1 METFS
6 ESMAVMLMSAITL
19 LEKVAGSVFESS
31 RVQVEAEWLASV
43 SVRAFPAKSVRSV
56 FSPVFWMS
64 VSEVLSKFS
73 GNLIKLGVDL
83 ADLANQSLWVTV
95 ALLFFVVCTICL
107 QVFMIQG
114 ILTIVTKKFD

>member
-6 ESMAVMLMSAITL
+6 ENMAVMFVSVVTL
-19 LEKVAGSVFESS
+19 SEKVAGSVFECS

-43 SVRAFPAKSVRSV
+43 SVRAVPGNSVRLV
-56 FSPVFWMS
+56 FMPVFWMS

-73 GNLIKLGVDL
+73 GNLVKLGVDM
-83 ADLANQSLWVTV
+83 ADLANHSLWVTV
-95 ALLFFVVCTICL
+95 TLLFFVVCAICL

-114 ILTIVTKKFD
+114 ILTIVNKKK